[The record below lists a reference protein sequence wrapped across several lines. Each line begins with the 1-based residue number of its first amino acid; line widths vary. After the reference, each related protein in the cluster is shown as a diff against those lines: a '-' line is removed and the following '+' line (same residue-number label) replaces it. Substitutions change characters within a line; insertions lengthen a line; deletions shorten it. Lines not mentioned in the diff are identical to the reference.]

1 MPEGSAKSRPDGT
14 WKCFSHMCNFLPN
27 RKKSIHGFMVDTIIV
42 FSWRNEFEKYLCDI
56 LNEFG
61 RYLCDI
67 LNEFG
72 MFSQYSRDNPLFANV
87 DINVNQFQQT
97 DFVSY
102 SCYNKLYII
111 IQGFVIVQ
119 VNYGICQD
127 KWGHDPFL

>member
-1 MPEGSAKSRPDGT
+1 
-14 WKCFSHMCNFLPN
+14 
-27 RKKSIHGFMVDTIIV
+27 MVDTIIV
-42 FSWRNEFEKYLCDI
+42 FSSWNEFEKYLCDI

-97 DFVSY
+97 DFV
-102 SCYNKLYII
+102 N
-111 IQGFVIVQ
+111 
-119 VNYGICQD
+119 
-127 KWGHDPFL
+127 